1 MSAEFTSNNLD
12 VSAVAPVCRGVS
24 SLGQV
29 SLLER
34 SLRQSE
40 GDLSWVAL
48 GQEGRS
54 LPAVCV
60 FRCHPCDC
68 FAAVAPAATSLVLL
82 RSMPL

>member
-1 MSAEFTSNNLD
+1 MSSLSLSLLVPKNGFLLSAEFTSNNLD

-54 LPAVCV
+54 CVCFPV
-60 FRCHPCDC
+60 
-68 FAAVAPAATSLVLL
+68 S
-82 RSMPL
+82 PL